1 MNYLPLFLVYN
12 PPHETIGEKLSLS
25 GEMLLRG
32 LGTVFLVLAI
42 LWGVIELFNFIS
54 TSGERSTEKKKK
66 EEAKPVSPAEE
77 PKAAPTV
84 EVKPEAVPDA
94 IPAEEEI
101 PAEDDGAVIAAIIAA
116 IEAYRQEEGTYSLP
130 YRVVS
135 FKRKN
140 TKNSRG

>member
-1 MNYLPLFLVYN
+1 MNYLPLYLVNN
-12 PPHETIGEKLSLS
+12 PPHETIGEKFALS

-54 TSGERSTEKKKK
+54 TSGERSAEKKKK
-66 EEAKPVSPAEE
+66 KIEETKPISPAEE
-77 PKAAPTV
+77 PKSAPV
-84 EVKPEAVPDA
+84 AEAQPEIVAE
-94 IPAEEEI
+94 EEEI
-101 PAEDDGAVIAAIIAA
+101 PTEDDGAVVAAIIAA

-140 TKNSRG
+140 AKNSRG